1 MSETFKYKVRDRS
14 GAVLEGELDAENVSV
29 VAARLR
35 QEGYIPIEIDRKGSG
50 GLQADI
56 SIPGI
61 TDRIKLKDLAVF
73 SRQFAT
79 MINSGLSLIRA
90 LGILAE
96 QTENKQLAKVIGE
109 VRQDIETGTGLSAAL
124 AKHPKVFN
132 DLYVSMVKAGES
144 GGVLDGVLLR
154 LADTIESQVA
164 LRQKVKSA
172 MTYPVMAMSL
182 ILLITAAMLIFIVPM
197 FENLYD
203 SLGGTLPLPT
213 RILMKVSEFVT
224 GIGGLFLF
232 AVLVGGIIFLVKWNK
247 TENGKKVLDR
257 IKLKIPIFGQVVHKT
272 ALARFARTLSVLL
285 RSGVPILEAL
295 DIVGDTVNN
304 CVVREAVEDV
314 KLAVKRGDSLARPLT
329 EHDVFPPMVVQMM
342 AVGEETGALDTMLE
356 KIAIFYEGEV
366 EALVQA
372 LTSLIE
378 PLLIL
383 VMGLAVGGMLI
394 ALYMPMFNIINLIQ

>member
-14 GAVLEGELDAENVSV
+14 GAVLEGELDADNVSV

-50 GLQADI
+50 GLQADL

-96 QTENKQLAKVIGE
+96 QTENKQLAKIIGE

-124 AKHPKVFN
+124 AKHPKAFN

-144 GGVLDGVLLR
+144 GGVLDSVLLR
-154 LADTIESQVA
+154 LADTMEKQVA

-197 FENLYD
+197 FENLYN

-213 RILMKVSEFVT
+213 RILMGVSSFVA
-224 GIGGLFLF
+224 GPGGLVIF
-232 AVLVGGIIFLVKWNK
+232 ALLVGGIVFLVKWNK
-247 TENGKKVLDR
+247 TENGKRVLDR
-257 IKLKIPIFGQVVHKT
+257 VKLRIPVFGAVVHKT

-295 DIVGDTVNN
+295 EIVSDTVNN
-304 CVVREAVEDV
+304 NVMRDAIEDV

-356 KIAIFYEGEV
+356 KIAVFYEGEV